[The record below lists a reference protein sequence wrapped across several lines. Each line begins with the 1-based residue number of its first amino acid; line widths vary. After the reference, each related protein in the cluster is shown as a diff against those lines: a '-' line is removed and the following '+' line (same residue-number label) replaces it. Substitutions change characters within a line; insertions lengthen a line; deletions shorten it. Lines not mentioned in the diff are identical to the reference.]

1 MYAIETNSLTKKYGE
16 KTVVN
21 QVNLKVKK
29 GSIFG
34 FLGKNGAGKSTL
46 INMLTGLAIPSSG
59 SFKLNLKDTDS
70 KRKVQTKV
78 GVMPDYSS
86 FYDDLSALEHL
97 KYFSKILGLKMKKKD
112 YIKLLQ
118 RVGLEND
125 TNLKVKKFSFGM
137 KKKLGIAQTLLNN
150 PDIIFLDEPTSGVDA
165 NSVLTIHSLIKDISS
180 DGTTVFLTS
189 HNLDEVE
196 KLCDEISIMDKG
208 IIKLQGSIDSLKKE
222 FQKNLTVTVKHGPIP
237 SQHKE
242 QLKYKLDSL
251 ASNVEWGEEHVR
263 LVVTEEKKI
272 PSVNRLFTGLD
283 IDVYRIQ
290 VYEPS
295 LEEIFLN
302 TGKEEAAPLNSQ
314 DAV

>member
-1 MYAIETNSLTKKYGE
+1 MYAIETNNLTKKYGE

-29 GSIFG
+29 GSVFG

-46 INMLTGLAIPSSG
+46 INMLTGLAIPTSG
-59 SFKLNLKDTDS
+59 TFKLNLNDS
-70 KRKVQTKV
+70 GSKKKVQAKV

-97 KYFSKILGLKMKKKD
+97 RYFSKILGVKMKKEE
-112 YIKLLQ
+112 YIRLLEM
-118 RVGLEND
+118 VGLESD
-125 TNLKVKKFSFGM
+125 TKLKVKKFSFGM

-208 IIKLQGSIDSLKKE
+208 AIKLQGSIDSLKKE
-222 FQKNLTVTVKHGPIP
+222 FQKNLTVTVKHGHIP
-237 SQHKE
+237 AQHKDN
-242 QLKYKLDSL
+242 LKHKLDSL
-251 ASNVEWGEEHVR
+251 ASNVEWEEEYVR
-263 LVVTEEKKI
+263 FVVAEEKKI
-272 PSVNRLFTGLD
+272 SSINRLFTGLD
-283 IDVYRIQ
+283 VDVYRIQ

-302 TGKEEAAPLNSQ
+302 TGKEETVPLRSHH
-314 DAV
+314 AV